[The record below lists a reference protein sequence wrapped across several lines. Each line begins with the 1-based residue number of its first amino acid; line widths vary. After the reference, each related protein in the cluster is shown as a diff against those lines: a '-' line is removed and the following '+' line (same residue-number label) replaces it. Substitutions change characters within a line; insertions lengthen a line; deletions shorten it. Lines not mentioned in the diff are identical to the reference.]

1 MGGVAES
8 ARGFVPGERL
18 LVLRLPPNERRA
30 ARWAALLSFV
40 ASEGFEPPKATPADL
55 QSDPFGR
62 LGNSPGCSDH
72 ISKIWPEALDNNT
85 GADDAHEIP
94 RAKEIP
100 DARELESGHGM

>member
-1 MGGVAES
+1 M
-8 ARGFVPGERL
+8 
-18 LVLRLPPNERRA
+18 
-30 ARWAALLSFV
+30 
-40 ASEGFEPPKATPADL
+40 
-55 QSDPFGR
+55 
-62 LGNSPGCSDH
+62 GNSPGCSDH